1 MSLTLIAAVARNNVI
16 GNKQDIPWRIAE
28 DWAYFKRMTSGH
40 TILMGRKTFESLGKP
55 LPNRKHLVITRD
67 TAYTV
72 PEGVEV
78 YSSIDAALAAHAD
91 EDIFVIGGGEIYR
104 QTIDRADTLYI
115 THIDREVEGDT
126 VFPTIDTA
134 VWHEVSRE
142 DHEGFAFVVY
152 KRK

>member
-55 LPNRKHLVITRD
+55 LPDRKHLVITRQPGY
-67 TAYTV
+67 AV
-72 PEGVEV
+72 PPGVEV
-78 YSSIDAALAAHAD
+78 YPTIEAALAAHPE

-104 QTIDRADTLYI
+104 QTIDLADTLYI
-115 THIDREVEGDT
+115 THIDRVVEGDT
-126 VFPTIDTA
+126 FFPEIDTTKWQEA
-134 VWHEVSRE
+134 SRE
-142 DHEGFAFVVY
+142 NHEGFAFVVY
-152 KRK
+152 KKS